1 MDANG
6 AVVGV
11 ELHRA
16 FAVADDAL
24 DFMFRDFALH
34 LDGQIGMN
42 GAVMGGKIYLSG

>member
-16 FAVADDAL
+16 VAVTDGSL
-24 DFMFRDFALH
+24 DSVFRNLALH